1 MKKYYT
7 IDISNYFNHKM
18 MFDPGKEID
27 ICDDKE
33 GVMGIGVF
41 DKRLQFEQADKI
53 IKGIRYKLNGSKS
66 RYDNLISNRQEIDIN
81 IKTKKIKEISILG
94 FNEFGSYRDDIIL
107 VSGNERIK
115 KSILFYQL
123 SENIESLYECDKS
136 DRCNIAFSAKSNGF
150 AKIHYYYTIVH
161 VDSHLDRI
169 ILPNNIEMHIA
180 AITAVV

>member
-41 DKRLQFEQADKI
+41 DKRFQFEQADKI

-107 VSGNERIK
+107 VSGNEELRNRFYFINYQRISNPYMNVIK
-115 KSILFYQL
+115 VTDAILLLAPKAMVLQKY
-123 SENIESLYECDKS
+123 
-136 DRCNIAFSAKSNGF
+136 
-150 AKIHYYYTIVH
+150 
-161 VDSHLDRI
+161 I
-169 ILPNNIEMHIA
+169 IIIP
-180 AITAVV
+180 